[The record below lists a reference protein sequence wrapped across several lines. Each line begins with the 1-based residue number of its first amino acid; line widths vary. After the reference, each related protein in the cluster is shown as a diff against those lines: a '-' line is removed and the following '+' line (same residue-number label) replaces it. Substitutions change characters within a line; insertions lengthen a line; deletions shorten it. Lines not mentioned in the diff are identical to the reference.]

1 MTAFLNPIDLK
12 PVLHLLSQLGSEVE
26 RADPSIREGI
36 ELRWISQAAA
46 GDLPAFQKIIELH
59 QDRIFQFCL
68 RLLGCRE
75 DAAEA
80 CQDVF
85 ISAHKALPRYRH
97 EAKFS
102 TWLCQIALNRCR
114 DTRKKASSKFASLC
128 ESLHDVTGDP
138 PSPAMHP
145 DIRAEWA
152 DELELLEKGLQA
164 LARKHREVLVLSCIE
179 CRSHA
184 ECAELLKCSERAVE
198 GRLHRARTELSTWW
212 QLHKTPSAPPAHGVA
227 FANSH

>member
-1 MTAFLNPIDLK
+1 MIAFPNPIDLNHG
-12 PVLHLLSQLGSEVE
+12 LHLISQHGNKGGW
-26 RADPSIREGI
+26 ADPSLQDGI
-36 ELRWISQAAA
+36 ERRWISQAAA

-97 EAKFS
+97 EARFS

-114 DTRKKASSKFASLC
+114 DARKKASSKFATLC
-128 ESLHDVTGDP
+128 DSLHNLTGDP
-138 PSPAMHP
+138 SSPAMHP
-145 DIRAEWA
+145 DTRAEWA
-152 DELELLEKGLQA
+152 DELELLERGLQA
-164 LARKHREVLVLSCIE
+164 LARKHREVLVLTRIE

-184 ECAELLKCSERAVE
+184 ECAEILKCSERAVE
-198 GRLHRARTELSTWW
+198 GRLHRARAELASWW
-212 QLHKTPSAPPAHGVA
+212 QHHKSPSAAI
-227 FANSH
+227 ANSL

>member
-1 MTAFLNPIDLK
+1 MTAFPDPIDLSHG
-12 PVLHLLSQLGSEVE
+12 LRLLPQHGNVCD
-26 RADPSIREGI
+26 RADPSFQDGI
-36 ELRWISQAAA
+36 ERRWISQAAA
-46 GDLPAFQKIIELH
+46 GDLPAFQKVIELH

-85 ISAHKALPRYRH
+85 ISAHRALPRYRH

-114 DTRKKASSKFASLC
+114 DARKKASSKFATLC
-128 ESLHDVTGDP
+128 DSLHNLTSDP

-145 DIRAEWA
+145 DIRADWA
-152 DELELLEKGLQA
+152 DELELLEKGLRA
-164 LARKHREVLVLSCIE
+164 LPGKHREVLVLTCIE

-184 ECAELLKCSERAVE
+184 ECAAILECSERAVE
-198 GRLHRARTELSTWW
+198 GRLHRARAELSIWW
-212 QLHKTPSAPPAHGVA
+212 QHHRSPAAAIATPL
-227 FANSH
+227 

>member
-1 MTAFLNPIDLK
+1 MTAFPNPIDLNHGLRV
-12 PVLHLLSQLGSEVE
+12 PSQHANEGE
-26 RADPSIREGI
+26 RNDLTFQDGTER
-36 ELRWISQAAA
+36 RWISLAAA

-59 QDRIFQFCL
+59 QDRIFRFCL

-85 ISAHKALPRYRH
+85 ISAHKALSRYRH

-114 DTRKKASSKFASLC
+114 DARKKASSKFTRLC
-128 ESLHDVTGDP
+128 ESLHDATNDP
-138 PSPAMHP
+138 SSPAMPP
-145 DIRAEWA
+145 DSLAEWA

-164 LARKHREVLVLSCIE
+164 LATRHREILVLTCIE

-184 ECAELLKCSERAVE
+184 ECSEILKCSERAVE
-198 GRLHRARTELSTWW
+198 GRLRRARAELSTWW
-212 QLHKTPSAPPAHGVA
+212 QFHKSAGAA
-227 FANSH
+227 TAKSL